1 MPTLRPR
8 DVSDL
13 FRWLVRE
20 DRIGAGSLSQLLL
33 SEEVDEICSLIEGTT
48 PRWQDEWRQFQEA
61 TQPPFG
67 IGTQPRLQG

>member
-1 MPTLRPR
+1 MLSHQET
-8 DVSDL
+8 SDL
-13 FRWLVRE
+13 FRWLIRE
-20 DRIGAGSLSQLLL
+20 DRIGAGSLSTLLL

-61 TQPPFG
+61 TQPQFG